1 MPREKP
7 AYRDNV
13 EMLLEAN
20 DRKNMIRV
28 SKAAKIMGITRKNLE
43 AALIADDVATVKVGE
58 SVMVSV
64 PTLARW
70 LS

>member
-1 MPREKP
+1 MSRERP
-7 AYRDNV
+7 AYRDNM

-20 DRKNMIRV
+20 ERKNMIRI
-28 SKAAKIMGITRKNLE
+28 SKAARVLGITRGNLA
-43 AALIADDVATVKVGE
+43 AALEADDVATVKVGE
-58 SVMVSV
+58 SMMVSV

>member
-1 MPREKP
+1 MSRERP
-7 AYRDNV
+7 AYRDNM

-20 DRKNMIRV
+20 ERKNMIRI
-28 SKAAKIMGITRKNLE
+28 SKAAKVLGITRRNLE

-64 PTLARW
+64 PTLAQW

>member
-7 AYRDNV
+7 AFRDNM

-58 SVMVSV
+58 SLMVSV

>member
-7 AYRDNV
+7 AFRDNV
-13 EMLLEAN
+13 EMLLAVN
-20 DRKNMIRV
+20 NGDGMIRI
-28 SKAAKIMGITRKNLE
+28 SKAAKTLGVTKDNLVT
-43 AALIADDVATVKVGE
+43 ALTADQVRIVKIGE
-58 SVMVSV
+58 SLMVSV

>member
-28 SKAAKIMGITRKNLE
+28 SKAAKVLGISKDSLVE
-43 AALIADDVATVKVGE
+43 ALQDDRIYPIKMGE
-58 SVMVSV
+58 SLMVSV

>member
-1 MPREKP
+1 MSRDRP
-7 AYRDNV
+7 AFRDNM

-20 DRKNMIRV
+20 ERKNMIRV
-28 SKAAKIMGITRKNLE
+28 SKAAEILGVNKNALME
-43 AALIADDVATVKVGE
+43 AEGLTKVRIGQ
-58 SVMVSV
+58 SWMLSV

>member
-43 AALIADDVATVKVGE
+43 TALIADDVATVKVGE

>member
-1 MPREKP
+1 MSRERP
-7 AYRDNV
+7 AFRDNM

-20 DRKNMIRV
+20 ERKNMIRV
-28 SKAAKIMGITRKNLE
+28 SKAAEILGVNKRALME
-43 AALIADDVATVKVGE
+43 AEGLTKVRIGQ
-58 SVMVSV
+58 SWMLSV

>member
-7 AYRDNV
+7 AFRDNM

-20 DRKNMIRV
+20 DRKNMIRI
-28 SKAAKIMGITRKNLE
+28 SKAAKVLGITRRNLE
-43 AALIADDVATVKVGE
+43 AALIADEVATVKVGE

>member
-1 MPREKP
+1 MSRERP
-7 AYRDNV
+7 AYRDNM

-20 DRKNMIRV
+20 ERKNMIRI
-28 SKAAKIMGITRKNLE
+28 SKAARVLGITRSNLAAALE
-43 AALIADDVATVKVGE
+43 ADGVATVKVGE
-58 SVMVSV
+58 SLMVSV

>member
-1 MPREKP
+1 MSRERP
-7 AYRDNV
+7 AYRDNM

-20 DRKNMIRV
+20 ERKNMIRI
-28 SKAAKIMGITRKNLE
+28 SKAAKVLGITRGNLA
-43 AALIADDVATVKVGE
+43 AALEADDVATVKVGE
-58 SVMVSV
+58 SLMVSV

>member
-7 AYRDNV
+7 AFRDNM

-28 SKAAKIMGITRKNLE
+28 SKAAKVLGISKDSLVE
-43 AALIADDVATVKVGE
+43 ALQDDRIYPIKMGE
-58 SVMVSV
+58 SLMVSV

>member
-1 MPREKP
+1 MSREKP
-7 AYRDNV
+7 AFRDNM

-20 DRKNMIRV
+20 ERKNMIRV
-28 SKAAKIMGITRKNLE
+28 SKAAEILGVNKNALME
-43 AALIADDVATVKVGE
+43 AEGLTKVRIGQ
-58 SVMVSV
+58 SWMLSV

>member
-1 MPREKP
+1 MSRERP
-7 AYRDNV
+7 AFRDNM

-20 DRKNMIRV
+20 ERKNMIRV
-28 SKAAKIMGITRKNLE
+28 SKAAEVLGVDKRNLMDAE
-43 AALIADDVATVKVGE
+43 DLKKVRIGQ
-58 SVMVSV
+58 SWMLSV

>member
-1 MPREKP
+1 MSRERP
-7 AYRDNV
+7 AYRDNM

-20 DRKNMIRV
+20 DRKNMIRI
-28 SKAAKIMGITRKNLE
+28 SKAAKVLGITRGNLA
-43 AALIADDVATVKVGE
+43 AALEADDVATVKVGE
-58 SVMVSV
+58 SLMVSV

>member
-7 AYRDNV
+7 AYRDNM

-28 SKAAKIMGITRKNLE
+28 SKAAKVLGISKDSLVE
-43 AALIADDVATVKVGE
+43 ALQDDRIYPIKMGE
-58 SVMVSV
+58 SLMVSV

>member
-7 AYRDNV
+7 AFRDNM
-13 EMLLEAN
+13 EMFLEAN
-20 DRKNMIRV
+20 DRKGMIRL
-28 SKAAKIMGITRKNLE
+28 SKAAKVLGISKDALLE
-43 AALIADDVATVKVGE
+43 ALAADRISPIKMGE
-58 SVMVSV
+58 SLMIAV

>member
-1 MPREKP
+1 MSKEKP
-7 AYRDNV
+7 AFRDNM

-20 DRKNMIRV
+20 ERKNMIRV
-28 SKAAKIMGITRKNLE
+28 SKAAKVLGISKDSLVE
-43 AALIADDVATVKVGE
+43 ALQDDRIYPIKMGE
-58 SVMVSV
+58 SLMVSV

>member
-1 MPREKP
+1 MSRERP
-7 AYRDNV
+7 AFRDNM

-20 DRKNMIRV
+20 ERKNMIRV
-28 SKAAKIMGITRKNLE
+28 SKAAEILGVNKNALME
-43 AALIADDVATVKVGE
+43 AEGLTKVRIGQ
-58 SVMVSV
+58 SWMLSV

>member
-1 MPREKP
+1 MSRERP
-7 AYRDNV
+7 AYRDNM

-20 DRKNMIRV
+20 DRKNMIRI
-28 SKAAKIMGITRKNLE
+28 SKAARVLGITRCNLA
-43 AALIADDVATVKVGE
+43 AALEADDVATVKVGE
-58 SVMVSV
+58 SLMVSV

>member
-28 SKAAKIMGITRKNLE
+28 SKAAKVLGISKDSLVE
-43 AALIADDVATVKVGE
+43 ALQDDRIYPIKVGE
-58 SVMVSV
+58 SLMVSV

>member
-7 AYRDNV
+7 AFRDNV
-13 EMLLEAN
+13 EMLLAVN
-20 DRKNMIRV
+20 NGDGMIRI
-28 SKAAKIMGITRKNLE
+28 SRAAKTLGVTKDNLV
-43 AALIADDVATVKVGE
+43 AALTADQVRIVKIGE
-58 SVMVSV
+58 SMMVSV

>member
-7 AYRDNV
+7 AYRDNM

-20 DRKNMIRV
+20 ERKNMIRV

-43 AALIADDVATVKVGE
+43 TALIADDVATVKVGE

>member
-1 MPREKP
+1 MSREKP
-7 AYRDNV
+7 AFRDNM

-28 SKAAKIMGITRKNLE
+28 SKAAQILGVKKQYLLE
-43 AALIADDVATVKVGE
+43 AEGLTKVRIGQ
-58 SVMVSV
+58 SWMMSV

>member
-1 MPREKP
+1 MSREKP
-7 AYRDNV
+7 AFRDNM

-20 DRKNMIRV
+20 DRKNMINV
-28 SKAAKIMGITRKNLE
+28 SKAARVLGVGTKTLMEAME
-43 AALIADDVATVKVGE
+43 AAGLHPVKVGR
-58 SVMVSV
+58 SMMLSV

>member
-7 AYRDNV
+7 AFRDNV
-13 EMLLEAN
+13 EMLLAVN
-20 DRKNMIRV
+20 NGDCMIRI
-28 SKAAKIMGITRKNLE
+28 SKAAKTLGVTKDNLVT
-43 AALIADDVATVKVGE
+43 ALTADQVRIVKIGE
-58 SVMVSV
+58 SLMVSV

>member
-1 MPREKP
+1 MSREKP

-20 DRKNMIRV
+20 GRKNMIRV
-28 SKAAKIMGITRKNLE
+28 SKAAKVLGISKDSLVE
-43 AALIADDVATVKVGE
+43 ALQDDRIYPIKMGE
-58 SVMVSV
+58 SLMVSV